1 VLVPGTAKNGA
12 DLVRE
17 ELAMKLVPTLS
28 VAALTAV
35 TFILLGSLAFT
46 RVPVVMFDA
55 FAANVV
61 ALVKAVAALPV
72 IIPRT
77 STPPMESV
85 LAVNVR
91 LDVALPVLKKL
102 VLTIDAPRAIAVVF
116 KTTEP
121 TVTFEEKVAE
131 LEMVL
136 LTYISAK

>member
-1 VLVPGTAKNGA
+1 
-12 DLVRE
+12 
-17 ELAMKLVPTLS
+17 
-28 VAALTAV
+28 
-35 TFILLGSLAFT
+35 
-46 RVPVVMFDA
+46 
-55 FAANVV
+55 
-61 ALVKAVAALPV
+61 
-72 IIPRT
+72 
-77 STPPMESV
+77 MESV

-102 VLTIDAPRAIAVVF
+102 VLTIDVPRAIAVVF